1 MTTKIGLALLH
12 LWLGVAILAGPSLS
26 DAHEGA
32 SVGGFQVIT
41 STIGDFDC
49 FGYGAPAGPGAIPLS
64 PCGTLPDLPI
74 ADVSDPPYTD
84 LSIDCS
90 VGNTFYFTHTL
101 DIPVGATIFGGAVV
115 LNVGGIQ
122 KVSYTT
128 TITADGIP
136 AASIPD
142 TGALGTGL
150 VIIPLVSTL
159 TSLLNDGQVVVTIRH
174 GATAPVV
181 KCEPVFVDFS
191 SVSILVHIP

>member
-12 LWLGVAILAGPSLS
+12 LGLGVAILAGPSLS
-26 DAHEGA
+26 DAQEGA
-32 SVGGFQVIT
+32 SVGGFQVII

-49 FGYGAPAGPGAIPLS
+49 FGYGVPTGPGAIPLS

-90 VGNTFYFTHTL
+90 VGNTFYFTHTF
-101 DIPVGATIFGGAVV
+101 DIPVGATIFGGAVL

-122 KVSYTT
+122 KVSYNTI
-128 TITADGIP
+128 ITADAIP
-136 AASIPD
+136 APSIPD

-150 VIIPLVSTL
+150 VIIPLLGTL

-174 GATAPVV
+174 GATVPVV

-191 SVSILVHIP
+191 SVSILVHLP